1 MSISVTEILGTDSLA
16 GSRLVINDNF
26 NVLADAVNDILVY
39 LNTSSGTLTNLTS
52 TTTNSLTV
60 GLSSPKLQ
68 VTTSI
73 FNITADPVIQGNI
86 DLQGNLYRN
95 NIDPILVNE
104 ITTAPGLSKNIGT
117 STAVPLYAIERVSN
131 NGSSPVTLTMFEG
144 ELGQEIIFCYYDS
157 TSGAVDII
165 ADLSTVLVLTGT
177 GTKVQLTGIGQTA
190 HFLCVP
196 DSSNNPVWYLI
207 GGLGYTLTN

>member
-39 LNTSSGTLTNLTS
+39 LNTSAGTLTNLTS
-52 TTTNSLTV
+52 LTTNTLTV

-68 VTTSI
+68 ITTSV
-73 FNITADPVIQGNI
+73 FNILANPSVQGNI
-86 DLQGNLYRN
+86 DLQGNLYRDN
-95 NIDPILVNE
+95 VDSVLINE
-104 ITTAPGLSKNIGT
+104 VTTAPSLTKNIG
-117 STAVPLYAIERVSN
+117 SASAVPTYTIERVSN
-131 NGSSPVTLTMFEG
+131 NGTPPVTVTMFEG
-144 ELGQEIIFCYYDS
+144 EIGQEIVFCYYDS
-157 TSGAVDII
+157 TTGEVEII
-165 ADLSTVLVLTGT
+165 ADTSTVLVLTGT
-177 GTKVQLTGIGQTA
+177 WTKVVLDGIGQTA

-207 GGLGYTLTN
+207 GGLGFTLSS

>member
-26 NVLADAVNDILVY
+26 NVLADAVNDVLVY
-39 LNTSSGTLTNLTS
+39 LNTAAGTFTNLTS
-52 TTTNSLTV
+52 ITTNGLTV

-68 VTTSI
+68 ITSSV
-73 FNITADPVIQGNI
+73 FNIIANPSVQGNM

-95 NIDPILVNE
+95 NVDSMLINE
-104 ITTAPGLSKNIGT
+104 ITVPSLTKNIGNAN
-117 STAVPLYAIERVSN
+117 AVPTYTIERVSN
-131 NGSSPVTLTMFEG
+131 NGTSPITLTMFDG
-144 ELGQEIIFCYYDS
+144 EIGQEIVFCYYDS

-165 ADLSTVLVLTGT
+165 ADVSTALILTGT
-177 GTKVQLTGIGQTA
+177 WSKVVLDGIGQTA

-207 GGLGYTLTN
+207 GGLGYTLAS

>member
-39 LNTSSGTLTNLTS
+39 LNTASATFTNLAS
-52 TTTNSLTV
+52 ITTNGLTV

-68 VTTSI
+68 ITSSV
-73 FNITADPVIQGNI
+73 FNILASPSVQGNM

-95 NIDPILVNE
+95 NVDSTLINE
-104 ITTAPGLSKNIGT
+104 ITTAPSLTKSIG
-117 STAVPLYAIERVSN
+117 SSSAVPTYTFERVSN
-131 NGSSPVTLTMFEG
+131 NGSSPITVTVFEG
-144 ELGQEIIFCYYDS
+144 LIGQEIIFCYYDS

-165 ADLSTVLVLTGT
+165 ADAGTTMVLPGT
-177 GTKVQLTGIGQTA
+177 WTKVVLDGIGQTA
-190 HFLCVP
+190 HFISVP
-196 DSSNNPVWYLI
+196 DSSNNPVWYLL
-207 GGLGYTLTN
+207 GGVNYTLAS

>member
-26 NVLADAVNDILVY
+26 NVLADAVNDVLVY
-39 LNTSSGTLTNLTS
+39 LNTSAGTFTNLTS
-52 TTTNSLTV
+52 ITTNSLTV

-68 VTTSI
+68 VTSSV
-73 FNITADPVIQGNI
+73 FNIIANPSVQGNV

-95 NIDPILVNE
+95 NIDSVLINE
-104 ITTAPGLSKNIGT
+104 VTTAPSLTKNIGNST
-117 STAVPLYAIERVSN
+117 SVPLYTIERVSN
-131 NGSSPVTLTMFEG
+131 NGSSPVTLTIFEG

-157 TSGAVDII
+157 TSGAVDIV
-165 ADLSTVLVLTGT
+165 ADATTSLVLTGT
-177 GTKVQLTGIGQTA
+177 WTKVVLSGIGQTA

-207 GGLGYTLTN
+207 GGLGYTLAS

>member
-39 LNTSSGTLTNLTS
+39 LNTAAGTFTNLTS
-52 TTTNSLTV
+52 ITTNGLTV
-60 GLSSPKLQ
+60 GLGSPKLQ
-68 VTTSI
+68 VTSSV
-73 FNITADPVIQGNI
+73 FNIIANPSVQGNM

-95 NIDPILVNE
+95 NVDSVLINE
-104 ITTAPGLSKNIGT
+104 TTVPSLAKNIGT
-117 STAVPLYAIERVSN
+117 ANTVPTYTIERVSN
-131 NGSSPVTLTMFEG
+131 NGTSPITLTMFDG
-144 ELGQEIIFCYYDS
+144 EIGQEIVFCYYDS

-165 ADLSTVLVLTGT
+165 ADVSTTLILTGT
-177 GTKVQLTGIGQTA
+177 WTKVVLDGIGQTA

-207 GGLGYTLTN
+207 GGLGYTLAS

>member
-39 LNTSSGTLTNLTS
+39 LNTSAGTFTNLTS
-52 TTTNSLTV
+52 ITTNGLTV

-68 VTTSI
+68 VTSSV
-73 FNITADPVIQGNI
+73 FNIIANPSVQGNI

-95 NIDPILVNE
+95 NVDATLINE
-104 ITTAPGLSKNIGT
+104 ITTAPGLTKNIG
-117 STAVPLYAIERVSN
+117 SSVAVPTYTIERVSN
-131 NGSSPVTLTMFEG
+131 NGTSPITLTMFDG
-144 ELGQEIIFCYYDS
+144 TIGQEIFFCYYDS

-165 ADLSTVLVLTGT
+165 ADISTALILTGT
-177 GTKVQLTGIGQTA
+177 WTKVVLDGIGQTA

-196 DSSNNPVWYLI
+196 DSSNNPVWYLV
-207 GGLGYTLTN
+207 GGTGYTLAS